1 MNWYLEAMKKY
12 AVFNGRSRRKEYWYF
27 FLFNIIISIILRFI
41 DVVIGSFSVEAGMGI
56 LGGIYMLAILVPWI
70 AVMVRRLHDVN
81 LSGWWMLLGVFP
93 YIGAIVLLVFMTQ
106 DSNPDENQYGE
117 NPKRETV

>member
-41 DVVIGSFSVEAGMGI
+41 DVVIGSFSVEAGMGLFGSVYI
-56 LGGIYMLAILVPWI
+56 LAVLVPWM
-70 AVMVRRLHDVN
+70 AVMVRRLHDVD

-117 NPKRETV
+117 NPKREAV